1 MQLPADRGKRQK
13 RGFACARI
21 IFIISAIL
29 HSTFYIYHLRRRA
42 DVNSVTLSSSSHAY
56 AVSILPIGK
65 MHDLQGGSSS
75 SQKSRCAAIFG
86 SPVFSAQSNGS
97 LTFAPL
103 SFRPRRHTPMLSAFC
118 RLAKRSTCKATPPLP
133 KNLASLRFSGALFNS
148 PPSGE
153 ILRGALRQTNS
164 FAVFGTA
171 YRSIQDP
178 STDARDDKDGFCF
191 QRSFDSRG
199 LCPRSLRMT
208 EERACSVGMTGR
220 TFSDASIIYHLP
232 FYILHLKEAGAR
244 PVLLSNFKK
253 TQRRNPCK
261 PDF

>member
-1 MQLPADRGKRQK
+1 MSR
-13 RGFACARI
+13 
-21 IFIISAIL
+21 
-29 HSTFYIYHLRRRA
+29 LRRMTEEGRSHFSRPA
-42 DVNSVTLSSSSHAY
+42 RGRTGANFVTLSSSSHAY

-171 YRSIQDP
+171 HRSIQDP
-178 STDARDDKDGFCF
+178 SA
-191 QRSFDSRG
+191 
-199 LCPRSLRMT
+199 RSL
-208 EERACSVGMTGR
+208 AALAPSIGMTR
-220 TFSDASIIYHLP
+220 AVFVFRDPSTR
-232 FYILHLKEAGAR
+232 AGCAR
-244 PVLLSNFKK
+244 ARSG
-253 TQRRNPCK
+253 
-261 PDF
+261 

>member
-29 HSTFYIYHLRRRA
+29 HSTFYIYHLRERA
-42 DVNSVTLSSSSHAY
+42 GANSVTLSSSSHAY

-118 RLAKRSTCKATPPLP
+118 RLAKRSTCKAAPLP

-153 ILRGALRQTNS
+153 ILRGAYQKTHAFPIMPSPFLRGK
-164 FAVFGTA
+164 V
-171 YRSIQDP
+171 
-178 STDARDDKDGFCF
+178 ARA
-191 QRSFDSRG
+191 
-199 LCPRSLRMT
+199 
-208 EERACSVGMTGR
+208 ACC
-220 TFSDASIIYHLP
+220 A
-232 FYILHLKEAGAR
+232 
-244 PVLLSNFKK
+244 
-253 TQRRNPCK
+253 
-261 PDF
+261 